1 MPATPFG
8 PRHRFIGTLISRTSF
23 LSDADTLVHPYF
35 SAHLLLILAFFRRRV
50 VATFA
55 PRPINLTPPAR
66 PYTKGIPRSMS
77 ANTSSAANIMSS
89 STSASVK
96 TTKTTT
102 KKVAASTASP
112 AASNVAPAVSAPASV
127 VEAAAPK
134 VSKKAAA
141 PAASVVAPVT
151 ASVASASA
159 SASTS
164 TAVPAVAE
172 VVAVSEDDIGA
183 QLTFHINSL
192 HEQLAAQKTALT
204 ATAASLKV
212 VEKIAARLIK
222 KAGRKGKGKAKPVDG
237 APPKPCVFTTPTA
250 VSAELSAFLG
260 LPKGSLIARSAVTK
274 GIMAYAKGNSLMNK
288 QTINTDA
295 PLRKLLGLTETDN
308 LTILNLQTHLT
319 KHYIKN
325 TPVAA

>member
-1 MPATPFG
+1 MSAAPFG

-102 KKVAASTASP
+102 KKVAASP
-112 AASNVAPAVSAPASV
+112 AASNVAPASVSAP
-127 VEAAAPK
+127 
-134 VSKKAAA
+134 
-141 PAASVVAPVT
+141 ASVVAPVT
-151 ASVASASA
+151 ASVA
-159 SASTS
+159 ASTAAS
-164 TAVPAVAE
+164 VPAVAAE

>member
-1 MPATPFG
+1 
-8 PRHRFIGTLISRTSF
+8 
-23 LSDADTLVHPYF
+23 
-35 SAHLLLILAFFRRRV
+35 
-50 VATFA
+50 
-55 PRPINLTPPAR
+55 
-66 PYTKGIPRSMS
+66 
-77 ANTSSAANIMSS
+77 MSS

-112 AASNVAPAVSAPASV
+112 AAPAVSAPASV

-159 SASTS
+159 SAS